1 MYSMNLVEDDARI
14 AGIVR
19 GARRVAVLGIKTAEA
34 SDQPAHYVP
43 EYLQK
48 RGVEIVPIP
57 VYYPEATE
65 ILGQPV
71 YRRCAEVPGK
81 VDILDVFRRPKD
93 VEAHLP
99 DILAMKPLPGC
110 VWLQLGIRNDRAAEA
125 LARAGILVVQDR
137 CLKVEWARF
146 AGGK

>member
-1 MYSMNLVEDDARI
+1 MYSRNLVEDDERI
-14 AGIVR
+14 AEIVR
-19 GARRVAVLGIKTAEA
+19 GARRVAVLGIKAAED

-43 EYLQK
+43 RYLQE

-81 VDILDVFRRPKD
+81 VDILDVFRRPRD
-93 VEAHLP
+93 IDAHLP
-99 DILAMKPLPGC
+99 DILEMKEKPRC
-110 VWLQLGIRNDRAAEA
+110 VWFQLGIRNDRAAEA
-125 LARAGILVVQDR
+125 LARAGVLVVQDR

-146 AGGK
+146 ARG